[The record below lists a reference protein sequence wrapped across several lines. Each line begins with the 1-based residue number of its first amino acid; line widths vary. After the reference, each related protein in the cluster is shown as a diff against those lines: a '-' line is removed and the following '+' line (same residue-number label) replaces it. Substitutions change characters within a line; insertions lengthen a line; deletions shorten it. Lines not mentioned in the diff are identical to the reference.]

1 MGTMK
6 RLVLI
11 LFALIALPA
20 MAQPVVVAPDIYT
33 NEEQVYFEGEARRV
47 APHWIEVWIEESGDG
62 LVWQSIDR
70 FGTLLSSEPI
80 RVAAASWTIGDCVLA
95 LGALDGAL
103 NFKASAKGCE
113 GRALPLVLDARCLA
127 LRMPDGSQAVLLR
140 ARPFVCWMTVKR
152 DTLKPDGSEDWLFT
166 ANMQTH
172 DQGGRLRLG
181 GGDSGAPEAII
192 RIRNVVW
199 PPPTRNR
206 PSPVLYVFTPDDI
219 DRAVAYGWAD
229 PAAVRTGINQ
239 RWMQAS
245 CTLASFTLNGA
256 E

>member
-1 MGTMK
+1 MCTMK
-6 RLVLI
+6 RLVLV
-11 LFALIALPA
+11 LFALIAMPA
-20 MAQPVVVAPDIYT
+20 MAKPVVVAPGIYT
-33 NEEQVYFEGEARRV
+33 DEEQVYFEGKAGRV
-47 APHWIEVWIEESGDG
+47 APPWIGVRIEKASSG

-70 FGTLLSSEPI
+70 FGLVLSREPI

-113 GRALPLVLDARCLA
+113 GRALPIVLDARGLA
-127 LRMPDGSQAVLLR
+127 LRMPDGSEAALLR

-152 DTLKPDGSEDWLFT
+152 DTPKPDGCEDWLFT

-172 DQGGRLRLG
+172 NQGGRLRLS
-181 GGDSGAPEAII
+181 GGDSGATEAII

-199 PPPTRNR
+199 PPLTRNR
-206 PSPVLYVFTPDDI
+206 PSLVLYVFTPDDS

-229 PAAVRTGINQ
+229 PGAVRIGINQ